1 MQLLEH
7 LPFANKTVFI
17 GWSKQSEAELT
28 VRTAHSISLRL
39 RLWTFLSSSA
49 PSSFKKS
56 FWKTSKVYF
65 SFFGYSRLR
74 AYINPINSMHAVV
87 LFPQPFSTLMPSITT
102 HTSAGSS
109 STAGLW
115 ITTNF
120 IISFVW
126 PSSLSSCWKNKQ
138 TKKVS
143 KLAWCLITVVFLVN
157 ANCLITSRIY
167 VLISTSIKMGNIKI
181 KNPNSSPEYP
191 IMTQLLI
198 KQCLQHPI

>member
-39 RLWTFLSSSA
+39 RLWTFFSSSA

-74 AYINPINSMHAVV
+74 AYINPINSRHAVV

-102 HTSAGSS
+102 HTAAGSS

-181 KNPNSSPEYP
+181 KTR
-191 IMTQLLI
+191 IL
-198 KQCLQHPI
+198 HPSIP